1 MKVKDSENSLAKHAQ
16 QPAMHVQERR
26 IERKGDKQMR
36 KSLLSS
42 ETNTNL
48 SAVQSLSPLQVDA
61 STLSDVELTAQ
72 LGDAGVR
79 HDLILI

>member
-1 MKVKDSENSLAKHAQ
+1 
-16 QPAMHVQERR
+16 
-26 IERKGDKQMR
+26 MR
-36 KSLLSS
+36 KSLLFS